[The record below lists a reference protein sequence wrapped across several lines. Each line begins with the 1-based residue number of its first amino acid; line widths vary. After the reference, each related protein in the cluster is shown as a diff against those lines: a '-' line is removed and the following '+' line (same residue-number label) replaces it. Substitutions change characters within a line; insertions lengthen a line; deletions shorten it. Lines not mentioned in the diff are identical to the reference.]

1 MQKIILSILVLLSL
15 NSGRAEDVLIDVREK
30 EELSEGMLPGAK
42 SFPLSRIKNEKNWK
56 QDFLKMTEGKDI
68 LLYCRSGRRSGMVQE
83 ILKQNNI
90 ASKNIGGYEELKDKF
105 PVSKKNQ

>member
-1 MQKIILSILVLLSL
+1 
-15 NSGRAEDVLIDVREK
+15 
-30 EELSEGMLPGAK
+30 
-42 SFPLSRIKNEKNWK
+42 
-56 QDFLKMTEGKDI
+56 MTEGKDI

-105 PVSKKNQ
+105 PVTKKNQ